1 MAKLATTYD
10 PSVNPLGAN
19 AEGIAPRGTA
29 ESVHDLAHPN
39 PDPHAGAVPIDDSD
53 GWAFATRTFGWSM
66 VWLLLAYM
74 VSTILTLTFGWPGP
88 GFDGTQGVIQLALYV
103 GAVVLSLALAQR
115 ERRHSLRRDAATI
128 HRFNTYL
135 VRGCFFAVLFV
146 GLGDM
151 AISFLRVEGF
161 LEGIAGSALTSD
173 LGRSAFRGPYVHVP
187 LVVLGFLVAAFART
201 LGFHWLALL
210 IVVAELAIVITRFV
224 FSYEQAFMGDLVRFW
239 YAALFLFASAYT
251 LIEEGH
257 VRVDILYAGMS
268 DRKKGTVNAVGT
280 ILLGITLCWTIIV
293 IGFNGPSA
301 IIYGL
306 ISRFEISQSGFG
318 LYVKYMMAA
327 FLAVF
332 AVTMLFQFVAYL
344 FDAVADR
351 RGRPGSRIAAAA
363 PAH

>member
-1 MAKLATTYD
+1 MAKIATSTGAD
-10 PSVNPLGAN
+10 PAVEPTAIPS
-19 AEGIAPRGTA
+19 RGTT
-29 ESVHDLAHPN
+29 ESVDDLAHP
-39 PDPHAGAVPIDDSD
+39 DSDLHAAGVPVDDSD
-53 GWAFATRTFGWSM
+53 GWAFATRLFGWSM
-66 VWLLLAYM
+66 IWLLFAYM
-74 VSTILTLTFGWPGP
+74 VSTVLTLSFGWPGP
-88 GFDGTQGVIQLALYV
+88 GFLSPLGIVQALIYIGAVALALFI
-103 GAVVLSLALAQR
+103 AQR
-115 ERRHSLRRDAATI
+115 ERSHSLRSDAEAI

-135 VRGCFFAVLFV
+135 VRGAFFAVLFV
-146 GLGDM
+146 GIGDVVV
-151 AISFLRVEGF
+151 SFLRVEGF
-161 LEGIAGSALTSD
+161 LDGIVGPALASD
-173 LGRSAFRGPYVHVP
+173 LGRSAFRGPWFHVP
-187 LVVLGFLVAAFART
+187 LVALGFIVAAFART

-251 LIEEGH
+251 LIQEGH
-257 VRVDILYAGMS
+257 VRVDILYAGFS
-268 DRKKGTVNAVGT
+268 DRRKGTVNAIGT

-301 IIYGL
+301 IVYGVVA
-306 ISRFEISQSGFG
+306 RFEISQSGFG

-351 RGRPGSRIAAAA
+351 RGRPGSRIAGAAA
-363 PAH
+363 AAH

>member
-1 MAKLATTYD
+1 MAKLATTH
-10 PSVNPLGAN
+10 VLGAD
-19 AEGIAPRGTA
+19 AEGIASRGTA
-29 ESVHDLAHPN
+29 ESVHDLDHSN
-39 PDPHAGAVPIDDSD
+39 PDLAGGAVPIDDSD
-53 GWAFATRTFGWSM
+53 GWAFATRAFGWSM
-66 VWLLLAYM
+66 MWLLLAYM
-74 VSTILTLTFGWPGP
+74 VSTVLTLTFGWPGP
-88 GFDGTQGVIQLALYV
+88 GFDGALGIVQLAMYA
-103 GAVVLSLALAQR
+103 GAIALAFVFAQR
-115 ERRHSLRRDAATI
+115 ERKHSLRKDAAAI

-151 AISFLRVEGF
+151 AISFLRVEG
-161 LEGIAGSALTSD
+161 LLDGIVGSALTSD

-187 LVVLGFLVAAFART
+187 LVALGFVVAAFART

-251 LIEEGH
+251 LIQEGH
-257 VRVDILYAGMS
+257 VRVDILYAGFS
-268 DRKKGTVNAVGT
+268 DRRKGTVNAIGT

-301 IIYGL
+301 IVYGL
-306 ISRFEISQSGFG
+306 VSRFEISQSGFG

-351 RGRPGSRIAAAA
+351 RGRPGSRIAAA
-363 PAH
+363 PVH